1 MPQLHTHKGTD
12 SYVDTMCTQC
22 AHNVHS
28 CGVSTH
34 VSRRSFF
41 FVFSVGFHFF
51 TWKKA
56 PWKSSPFGSKRPNSK
71 VRNHANGHCGE
82 VVACRGRTSGD
93 PSQVKK
99 NPWDRLGYPWIAD
112 FLARFARQSHMS
124 TSWVPQSTSTHQ
136 GHQCHKWWFGDG
148 LWHWV

>member
-1 MPQLHTHKGTD
+1 MLRRNAATTHTHTKAQIH
-12 SYVDTMCTQC
+12 MLTQC
-22 AHNVHS
+22 AHNVHTM
-28 CGVSTH
+28 CTH
-34 VSRRSFF
+34 VVFLHTCRDVVFF

-124 TSWVPQSTSTHQ
+124 TS
-136 GHQCHKWWFGDG
+136 
-148 LWHWV
+148 